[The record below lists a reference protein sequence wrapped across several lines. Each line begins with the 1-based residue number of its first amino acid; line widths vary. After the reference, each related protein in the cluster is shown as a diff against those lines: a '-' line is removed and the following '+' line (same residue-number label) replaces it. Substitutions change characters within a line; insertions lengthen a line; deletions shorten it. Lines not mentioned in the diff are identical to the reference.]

1 MWSIIIGLIR
11 TTREREVSRSTSRD
25 KNGDVRRKIYTD
37 ITFVIFCKFHHIL
50 EKELASFRIRLKG
63 RIRSLFVQTL
73 DSFSFSPRV
82 DRYN

>member
-11 TTREREVSRSTSRD
+11 TTREKETSRSTSRD
-25 KNGDVRRKIYTD
+25 KNGDVRRKIYTN
-37 ITFVIFCKFHHIL
+37 ITFVISCKFHHIL
-50 EKELASFRIRLKG
+50 GKEFANFRIRLKS